1 MRAPALWL
9 ALGFGLGIVVETLVP
24 FPALGVGAFFLF
36 MLPVLWASRGRHPF
50 LILLILT
57 LSSLGFLYARLDS
70 KRPPHAVEQWSG
82 SQMSLEGIVRTEPE
96 IKTHGKKRTVSFVLS
111 SQNLIKGVKPY
122 CHSDHPKG
130 CEESK
135 TERSFGPVGRRM
147 TENEQHRREFFDTQ
161 GNVQVFLFQPGVIPS
176 PGDRVRIWGKLE
188 QARPILNPGGFD
200 YGKYLAQNKIYALFN
215 GYGARSLRVLE
226 NQASGWQRLLF
237 DFRRRLAKKIN
248 QVYEGDTAE
257 LFKALI
263 LGWRKNISSPL
274 REDFLK
280 TGTTHLLAISGLN
293 ITLVAGNVYLLMIFV
308 RASQK
313 AAAGIALVTALGY
326 VILADS
332 GIPVERA
339 GWMAAAI
346 FVALLFEREQHFL
359 NSFFFAFFMLL
370 CFKPKSLF
378 QVSFQLSFLSVFSLV
393 FLVPSF
399 FRRHQWK
406 EALGHSLA
414 VMAGTFP
421 LVIYY
426 FYIFSPV
433 SILANFLAVPLFN
446 MALLTGFLSLGLS
459 YIPVVGAGLIKIS
472 TWLLEAGV
480 VWIHYWAGAKEG
492 FIYLVPPS
500 LKHLLIYYVLLALLY
515 LLKFSKRTFPYF
527 VRPLVASLWLVSA
540 GAFFLPQTAPD
551 FNFVLLA
558 AGKNDIAH
566 LQWGRKMHWLIN
578 TGRGKPSDQAQWILT
593 PYLRHEGINHLS
605 GILLTDFYARHTGG
619 LGNVSSNFTFDYLVY
634 PAVQPLELKAI
645 PSKMPRR
652 VRKIP
657 FYGTG
662 NIRMKAKSDIRI
674 LALVKGQM
682 ILGIRHGS
690 WEFLYLPFLGEE
702 TFTALKSQRDF
713 LEGVDV
719 VILSSSFKIQSAAS
733 GGPLYEELFGLVHP
747 KWVVSPVS
755 HALLKD
761 YLNRQGIGYFA
772 LPELGAIQFTV
783 EEGRGMRSFLGRFLR
798 PLGHPDGRFYVRSYL
813 KGLVAEGPFV

>member
-1 MRAPALWL
+1 MKVPAFWL
-9 ALGFGLGIVVETLVP
+9 ALGLSLGIVAETLVP
-24 FPALGVGAFFLF
+24 VPALGVGAIFLF
-36 MLPVLWASRGRHPF
+36 MLPLLWTSRGRRPF

-57 LSSLGFLYARLDS
+57 LSALGFLYARLDG
-70 KRPPHAVEQWSG
+70 KRPPHAIEQWSG
-82 SQMSLEGIVRTEPE
+82 TRMSLEGIVRTEPE
-96 IKTHGKKRTVSFVLS
+96 IKQSGKKRTISFVLS
-111 SQNLIKGVKPY
+111 SKNVFKQ
-122 CHSDHPKG
+122 
-130 CEESK
+130 
-135 TERSFGPVGRRM
+135 TETGRELLPV
-147 TENEQHRREFFDTQ
+147 Q
-161 GNVQVFLFQPGVIPS
+161 GNVQVFLFQPGVIPA

-200 YGKYLAQNKIYALFN
+200 YGKYLAQIKIYALFN
-215 GYGARSLRVLE
+215 AYGARSLRVLN
-226 NQASGWQRLLF
+226 NQASGCERLLF
-237 DFRRRLAKKIN
+237 DFRRRLSEKIDRL
-248 QVYEGDTAE
+248 YEGDTAA

-263 LGWRKNISSPL
+263 LGWRKEISSPL

-293 ITLVAGNVYLLMIFV
+293 ITLVAGNIYLLMIFV
-308 RASQK
+308 RVSQK
-313 AAAGIALVTALGY
+313 AAAGIALAAALGY
-326 VILADS
+326 VILANS

-346 FVALLFEREQHFL
+346 FAALLFEREQHFI

-370 CFKPKSLF
+370 CFKPTSLF

-446 MALLTGFLSLGLS
+446 MALLTGFVSLGLS

-472 TWLLEAGV
+472 AWLLEAGLA
-480 VWIHYWAGAKEG
+480 WIHYWARAKEG
-492 FIYLVPPS
+492 FIYLEPPC
-500 LKHLLIYYVLLALLY
+500 LKHLVVYYVLLALLY
-515 LLKFSKRTFPYF
+515 LLKFSKRPFPYYI
-527 VRPLVASLWLVSA
+527 RPLAASLWLVSA

-551 FNFVLLA
+551 FSFALLA

-566 LQWGRKMHWLIN
+566 LQWGRKIHWLIN

-593 PYLRHEGINHLS
+593 PYLRHQGVNHLS
-605 GILLTDFYARHTGG
+605 GIVLTDFYARHTGG
-619 LGNVSSNFTFDYLVY
+619 LANVASSFSLDYLIF
-634 PAVQPLELKAI
+634 PAGQDFEQKKI
-645 PSKMPRR
+645 SFKMPGRI
-652 VRKIP
+652 RKMP
-657 FYGTG
+657 FYGAG
-662 NIRMKAKSDIRI
+662 NIRMNEKSDIRI
-674 LALVKGQM
+674 LALVKGQI

-690 WEFLYLPFLGEE
+690 WEFLYLPLLGEE
-702 TFTALKSQRDF
+702 TLSVLKSQQEF
-713 LEGVDV
+713 LQGVDV
-719 VILSSSFKIQSAAS
+719 VILPPSSKFQSAAS
-733 GGPLYEELFGLVHP
+733 GRPLYEKLFDLVHP

-772 LPELGAIQFTV
+772 LPELGAIRFTV
-783 EEGRGMRSFLGRFLR
+783 GEGRGIRSFVGRFLR
-798 PLGHPDGRFYVRSYL
+798 PLRQPDNRFSVRSYL
-813 KGLVAEGPFV
+813 KGVVAEGPVF